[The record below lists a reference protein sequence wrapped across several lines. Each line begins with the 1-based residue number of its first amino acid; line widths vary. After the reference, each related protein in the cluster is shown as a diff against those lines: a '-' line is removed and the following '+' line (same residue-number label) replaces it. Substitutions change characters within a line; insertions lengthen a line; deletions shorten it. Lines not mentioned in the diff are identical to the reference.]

1 MGQSFYDLLKDAA
14 FAGGGGGSPAPAPVL
29 IEKSVTQNGTYSAQD
44 DEADGYSSVSVN
56 VPNTY
61 AAGDEGK
68 VVSNGAL
75 VTQTATSTTTNGT
88 IDTTTNNSVTVNV
101 PNTYTASDEGKV
113 VSNGALVAQGSDTV
127 TQNGTVDTTLISS
140 LLVNVSGGGGGIY
153 KLTNPASVTRTNS
166 EFYVAETE
174 NYFYFFGRVYF
185 NNISSGN
192 ALFTFPEG
200 FDISKIGT
208 FIRAIRLLESN
219 NSTVPAAAY
228 TFDTQNRT
236 VQIYLYK
243 EWGDYVAVYSKST

>member
-1 MGQSFYDLLKDAA
+1 MPEHTIAENLQRLVEAKADIAA
-14 FAGGGGGSPAPAPVL
+14 AITAKGGTVASGDGFEDFPSNIASIHTPVYTT
-29 IEKSVTQNGTYSAQD
+29 KSITSNGTYDASD
-44 DEADGYSSVSVN
+44 DSADGYSEVTVN

-61 AAGDEGK
+61 TQADEGK

-75 VTQTATSTTTNGT
+75 V
-88 IDTTTNNSVTVNV
+88 
-101 PNTYTASDEGKV
+101 P
-113 VSNGALVAQGSDTV
+113 QGSDTV

-140 LLVNVSGGGGGIY
+140 LLVNVSGGGGGGIY
-153 KLTNPASVTRTNS
+153 KLTNPESVTGTNS

-174 NYFYFFGRVYF
+174 NYFYFFGRVYI

-208 FIRAIRLLESN
+208 FIRSIRLLESN

-243 EWGDYVAVYSKST
+243 EWGDYVAVYSKSS

>member
-1 MGQSFYDLLKDAA
+1 MGHTFYDLLKDAA
-14 FAGGGGGSPAPAPVL
+14 FAGGGGGSQPVL

-44 DEADGYSSVSVN
+44 DEADGYSSVSVEVEPDLTTKSITAN
-56 VPNTY
+56 GTYNATSDNADGYSSVTVAVPNTY
-61 AAGDEGK
+61 
-68 VVSNGAL
+68 S
-75 VTQTATSTTTNGT
+75 
-88 IDTTTNNSVTVNV
+88 
-101 PNTYTASDEGKV
+101 ASDEGKV

-153 KLTNPASVTRTNS
+153 KLTNPESVTGTNS

-185 NNISSGN
+185 NSISSGN

-208 FIRAIRLLESN
+208 FIKAIRLLESN

-236 VQIYLYK
+236 AQIYLYK
-243 EWGDYVAVYSKST
+243 EWGDYVAVYSKSI